1 MKKRIIAIIGEAGSG
16 KDSLIEKLIK
26 SKELFHKIIPCTTR
40 PLRENEIDGVQYH
53 FISMNEFWKYATS
66 KHDYIIDQTCF
77 NGWYYGTRYEDLVY
91 SQINILSAN
100 PAAARTLLK
109 NPNLNTQIVY
119 VRCDDRER
127 LIRSLQREKYP
138 DIKEILRRYD
148 SDLKDFKYLDFN
160 YYILVNNNTRD
171 LYKSEQI
178 IKRELEHFKT
188 LKKLEHYE
196 QSKDN
201 M

>member
-1 MKKRIIAIIGEAGSG
+1 MKDLIVFIGESGSG
-16 KDSLIEKLIK
+16 KNFIIDHLLMLYPNDFHVIPQVSSRPQRTGEKEGHPYHFV
-26 SKELFHKIIPCTTR
+26 S
-40 PLRENEIDGVQYH
+40 REEFLQEIDSGKLAEWQ
-53 FISMNEFWKYATS
+53 N
-66 KHDYIIDQTCF
+66 F

-91 SQINILSAN
+91 SQINVLSAN
-100 PAAARTLLK
+100 PAAARALLK

-188 LKKLEHYE
+188 LKKLECYE
-196 QSKDN
+196 WSKDN